1 MDYGTL
7 QNHQSSTMPEPEA
20 AVGIISSSA
29 PEESILLIKRNENEH
44 DPWSG
49 HYAFPG
55 GRKEKADAT
64 IYQTCIREVREETG
78 IVLEPDSL
86 HQTCAPARAG
96 RNVKAP
102 ILVQPYVFK
111 IAERPRIIIEQK
123 EIARHVWLAVG
134 AFRDLS
140 KHRLAEPLP
149 GMTRPVFP
157 IDDYY
162 IWGFTY
168 GLLCRLLSVDQEQV
182 SA

>member
-1 MDYGTL
+1 MNYPTL
-7 QNHQSSTMPEPEA
+7 QSQYSYSSNEPEA
-20 AVGIISSSA
+20 AVGIISCSQ

-55 GRKEKADAT
+55 GRKENGDAT
-64 IYQTCIREVREETG
+64 IYQTCVREVEEETG
-78 IVLEPDSL
+78 IVLEPEAL

-102 ILVQPYVFK
+102 ILVQPYVFRL
-111 IAERPRIIIEQK
+111 ADRPEVTIEEK
-123 EIARHVWLAVG
+123 EIARHVWLPVSS
-134 AFRDLS
+134 FTDLTN
-140 KHRLAEPLP
+140 HRIVETMP

-157 IDDYY
+157 MDDYY

-168 GLLCRLLSVDQEQV
+168 GLLCRLLEVDQ
-182 SA
+182 SKIRG

>member
-1 MDYGTL
+1 M
-7 QNHQSSTMPEPEA
+7 NHGILHNQQGSIPAEPEA
-20 AVGIISSSA
+20 AVGIISCSR

-55 GRKEKADAT
+55 GRKENGDTT

-78 IVLEPDSL
+78 ITLGLETL
-86 HQTCAPARAG
+86 QQTCAPARAG
-96 RNVKAP
+96 RNVEAP
-102 ILVQPYVFK
+102 ILVQPYVFRL
-111 IAERPRIIIEQK
+111 IERPVITIEEK
-123 EIARHVWLAVG
+123 EIDRHVWLAVG
-134 AFRDLS
+134 AFKDLS

-149 GMTRPVFP
+149 GMIRPVFP
-157 IDDYY
+157 MDDYF

-168 GLLCRLLSVDQEQV
+168 GLICRFLGVDQGLV